1 MNIVSNNR
9 SVLVFSLLTI
19 ASLGAP
25 AWAEDM
31 PFDVGA
37 IRAVSRAALPL
48 AASSFSTSGTAGLPA
63 LQDVANLGMS
73 LLSNGGAMP
82 LPVVSTGSVDINS
95 VDMPFLRSNG
105 GQGAFP
111 ISTYGGAGVDA
122 GSGGTGGGG
131 AGMPALPP
139 GFAGVMCHGVFAG
152 AIPPGGN
159 IEDFWRGAYGFAG
172 DAAQQEALMRE
183 GEWLR
188 QNGQI

>member
-1 MNIVSNNR
+1 MSSVFSNR
-9 SVLVFSLLTI
+9 AVLVFSLLTI

-25 AWAEDM
+25 AWAQDM
-31 PFDVGA
+31 PFDV
-37 IRAVSRAALPL
+37 
-48 AASSFSTSGTAGLPA
+48 
-63 LQDVANLGMS
+63 ANLGRS

-111 ISTYGGAGVDA
+111 ISTYGGAGVDG

>member
-1 MNIVSNNR
+1 MR
-9 SVLVFSLLTI
+9 SVSKNRAGLVFSLLAI
-19 ASLGAP
+19 ASFGAP

-31 PFDVGA
+31 PFDV
-37 IRAVSRAALPL
+37 
-48 AASSFSTSGTAGLPA
+48 ST
-63 LQDVANLGMS
+63 LGMS
-73 LLSNGGAMP
+73 LLSNGGARS
-82 LPVVSTGSVDINS
+82 LPVVSTGSVDINI

-111 ISTYGGAGVDA
+111 QGSYDGTGSSSSNGET
-122 GSGGTGGGG
+122 GSGSSSV
-131 AGMPALPP
+131 PALPP
-139 GFAGVMCHGVFAG
+139 GYAGVMCHGIFAG

-172 DAAQQEALMRE
+172 DAAQQEAMMRE

>member
-1 MNIVSNNR
+1 MNSVFNNR
-9 SVLVFSLLTI
+9 AVLVCSLLTN

-31 PFDVGA
+31 PFDV
-37 IRAVSRAALPL
+37 
-48 AASSFSTSGTAGLPA
+48 AS
-63 LQDVANLGMS
+63 LGMS
-73 LLSNGGAMP
+73 LLSNGGAMS

-111 ISTYGGAGVDA
+111 TSTYGGAGVD
-122 GSGGTGGGG
+122 GSSGGTGGGG

>member
-1 MNIVSNNR
+1 MNSLTNNR
-9 SVLVFSLLTI
+9 AVLVFSLLTI

-37 IRAVSRAALPL
+37 IKAASRAALSTNFTSP
-48 AASSFSTSGTAGLPA
+48 ASLGASGVPA

-111 ISTYGGAGVDA
+111 TSTYGGAGVDR
-122 GSGGTGGGG
+122 GSGGAGSGG